1 MISLSEFDIAP
12 ESTSDSLDLNKSR
25 LTKSVTG
32 QRAILLENVSVTYKT
47 AYDRQRSFKQ
57 ILTNPFQRGEFKI
70 VEALDNVSLE
80 VNHGTVLGVI
90 GHNGAGKSTMLRTMA
105 GILRPSQGFV
115 EVHGRISTLL
125 ALGIGFNANRSGRE
139 NILLGGLAMGMSRDE
154 IEIKSQ
160 EILKF
165 SELGDYIDLPVRT
178 YSSGMVSK
186 LAFSVSVHFDPDV
199 LLVDEAL
206 SAGDAAFKTK
216 ARDKMF
222 ELMSSARTIVVVSH
236 ALSTIAE
243 LCNDAI
249 WMDHGKLMGRGEPQ
263 EMIDKYME
271 HVHVKNSAVTNDDF

>member
-1 MISLSEFDIAP
+1 MISLSEFDVP
-12 ESTSDSLDLNKSR
+12 SESPSDSSDPSNARLSKSI
-25 LTKSVTG
+25 TAK
-32 QRAILLENVSVTYKT
+32 RAILLENVSVTYKT
-47 AYDRQRSFKQ
+47 AYDRQRGFKQ
-57 ILTNPFQRGEFKI
+57 ILTKPFQRGEFKV
-70 VEALDNVSLE
+70 VEAMDDISLE

-105 GILRPSQGFV
+105 GILRPTAGFV

-125 ALGIGFNANRSGRE
+125 ALGVGFNANRSGRE
-139 NILLGGLAMGMSRDE
+139 NILLGGLAMGMSRE
-154 IEIKSQ
+154 EVEMKYQ

-165 SELGDYIDLPVRT
+165 SELGDHIDLPVRT

-222 ELMSSARTIVVVSH
+222 ELMTSARTIVVVSH

-249 WMDHGKLMGRGEPQ
+249 WLDHGKLMGRGEPQ
-263 EMIDKYME
+263 EMIDAYME
-271 HVHVKNSAVTNDDF
+271 HVHVKNSAVTNNDF